1 MGKKNKLL
9 TRLDWTA
16 KTGKNRRKKEKY
28 VKEYI
33 DNFFGDIYNIYIAC
47 NMVCGRK
54 IKRSSDISIV
64 E

>member
-9 TRLDWTA
+9 SGLDGTA

-33 DNFFGDIYNIYIAC
+33 DNFLERFIIYIAC
-47 NMVCGRK
+47 NMVCGRR
-54 IKRSSDISIV
+54 IKWCSDISIV